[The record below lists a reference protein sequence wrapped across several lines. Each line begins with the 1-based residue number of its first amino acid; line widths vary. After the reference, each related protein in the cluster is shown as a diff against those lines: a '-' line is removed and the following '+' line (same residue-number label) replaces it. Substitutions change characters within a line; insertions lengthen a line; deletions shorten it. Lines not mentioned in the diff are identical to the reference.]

1 MSLIKGILIKRRV
14 FAILLLLIL
23 LVYGCILY
31 LFIRSSY
38 WDEEQSRILEICKNA
53 ESEILQC
60 QLNID
65 ELIAS
70 GDTLYL
76 NLALSNLNMARQFIL
91 SINTENANLGKRF
104 IPEALPQLSG
114 LIQDISKLEPLIRT
128 SVLAKSNSGFADLN
142 HLFSELLMG
151 MIDFNSDLQQG
162 VTQYHIKLKK
172 ILFLL
177 FTIGFVVMLYF
188 SYIIFRMI
196 KTVMSTDRYVV
207 DKTIEIEQHERLRIA
222 MDLHDGLGAYLSS
235 IIMYIKLLEK
245 EAAEKNY
252 DKEKLGHI
260 NMLANHALR
269 STKEVINNL
278 NPSALNKYGLI
289 GFLEILCDKINQAG
303 NIQIELETENFQ
315 IKLSKSIEVFVY
327 RISNELI
334 NNTLKHSGA
343 TKAKITI
350 RNLKSTVFIRYID
363 NGIGFNTSFD
373 YSAGGE
379 KMGLQNLTSRVE
391 SIGGKCKIESGA
403 NQGVDISIQFSVN

>member
-1 MSLIKGILIKRRV
+1 MSLIKGILIKRRE

-31 LFIRSSY
+31 LFIRSSS
-38 WDEEQSRILEICKNA
+38 WDKEQSRILGICKNA
-53 ESEILQC
+53 ESEILHC
-60 QLNID
+60 QLDID

-76 NLALSNLNMARQFIL
+76 NIALSSLNQARLLIL
-91 SINTENANLGKRF
+91 SINTENANLGLSF
-104 IPEALPQLSG
+104 IPEALPKLSG
-114 LIQDISKLEPLIRT
+114 IIQDISKLGPLIRT
-128 SVLAKSNSGFADLN
+128 SALTGSNSGYADLN
-142 HLFSELLMG
+142 HLFSELLVA
-151 MIDFNSDLQQG
+151 MIEFNSDIQEG
-162 VTQYHIKLKK
+162 VTQYHIKFKK

-177 FTIGFVVMLYF
+177 FAIGFVVMLYF
-188 SYIIFRMI
+188 SYIIARLF
-196 KTVMSTDRYVV
+196 KTVISTDRYVV
-207 DKTIEIEQHERLRIA
+207 GKTIEIEQHERLRIA

-245 EAAEKNY
+245 EAVDKNY
-252 DKEKLGHI
+252 DKGKLGHI

-289 GFLEILCDKINQAG
+289 GFLEILCDKINQAR
-303 NIQIELETENFQ
+303 NVQFELDTENFQ
-315 IKLSKSIEVFVY
+315 IKLSKSLEVFVY

-343 TKAKITI
+343 TKATITI
-350 RNLKSTVFIRYID
+350 WNLKNTVFIRYID

-391 SIGGKCKIESGA
+391 SIGGKCKIESSA
-403 NQGVDISIQFSVN
+403 NQGVNISIQFSVI

>member
-1 MSLIKGILIKRRV
+1 MSLIKGILIKRRE

-23 LVYGCILY
+23 LVSGYILY
-31 LFIRSSY
+31 LLIRSSS
-38 WDEEQSRILEICKNA
+38 WDKEQSRILGICKNA
-53 ESEILQC
+53 ESEILNC

-76 NLALSNLNMARQFIL
+76 NLALINLHQARLLIL
-91 SINTENANLGKRF
+91 SINTENANFGKSF
-104 IPEALPQLSG
+104 MLEALPKLSG
-114 LIQDISKLEPLIRT
+114 IIQDISKLQPLIST
-128 SVLAKSNSGFADLN
+128 SVLTGSNSGFADLK
-142 HLFSELLMG
+142 HLFSKLLVG
-151 MIDFNSDLQQG
+151 MIDFNSDIQQG
-162 VTQYHIKLKK
+162 VAQYHIKFKK
-172 ILFLL
+172 VLFLF

-188 SYIIFRMI
+188 SYIIIRLL
-196 KTVMSTDRYVV
+196 KTVISTDRYVV
-207 DKTIEIEQHERLRIA
+207 GKTIEIEQHERLRIA

-235 IIMYIKLLEK
+235 ILMYIKLMEK
-245 EAAEKNY
+245 EAAEKKY
-252 DKEKLGHI
+252 DHEKLGHI

-289 GFLEILCDKINQAG
+289 GFLELLCDKINHAG
-303 NIQIELETENFQ
+303 NIQFELDTENFH
-315 IKLSKSIEVFVY
+315 IKISKSIEVFVY

-343 TKAKITI
+343 TRAKISI
-350 RNLKSTVFIRYID
+350 WNLKRTVFIRYID

-379 KMGLQNLTSRVE
+379 KMGLQNLTSRIE

-403 NQGVDISIQFSVN
+403 NQGVNISMQFSVV